1 MVVAL
6 TVGLA
11 VLLLLVLLLSLV
23 WGWIRARLIVVK
35 STSSNYQKKTPL
47 DGKQWGV
54 NACRLHFFK
63 SSLKFEKIII
73 IDIIMTHRT
82 QLGINSRCFG
92 ICNNYNKL
100 LLRYK
105 YTSYPYPWYH
115 KIRVLFSC
123 VKQFRPQ
130 SLNNSVHILKVTY
143 KCDQPVQSSLN
154 SLCTG
159 KNSCL

>member
-1 MVVAL
+1 
-6 TVGLA
+6 
-11 VLLLLVLLLSLV
+11 
-23 WGWIRARLIVVK
+23 
-35 STSSNYQKKTPL
+35 
-47 DGKQWGV
+47 
-54 NACRLHFFK
+54 
-63 SSLKFEKIII
+63 
-73 IDIIMTHRT
+73 MTHRT

-159 KNSCL
+159 KNSFSIAARRLRNFKKMPPECALYIVFLQKK